1 MADPQLVA
9 ELVDEIIELRGY
21 LTALMVCYP
30 ETEKKVRPPL
40 DVINRLLESEG
51 AD

>member
-1 MADPQLVA
+1 MADPKLIV
-9 ELVDEIIELRGY
+9 ELVEELYELKGY

-51 AD
+51 G